1 MLLSRLAFIFEV
13 YYPLDLFMI
22 DFQSDT
28 LKNQIQTWLSED
40 VGTGDYSSLASIDSN
55 AVANSVLILKDDGV
69 VAGLQLAALVFSEI
83 DASIEFDVLAE
94 DGTYYSKGTILAKAS
109 GNAQSLLKGERLM
122 LNLLQRLSGI
132 ATQTRVVVD
141 LVKNTSVKLL
151 DTRKTTPGLRIL
163 EKWAVTMGGGYNHR
177 IGLYDMIMLK
187 DNHID
192 SSGGITTAV
201 NKTKKYLAEN
211 QLDLKI
217 EVETRNLDE
226 VNEALT
232 VGVDRIML
240 DNFTPSL
247 CVEAVKIIAGQCETE
262 ASGGITLSNIKEYAE
277 SGVTYISLGYLT
289 HSVKALD
296 ISFKTKLKN

>member
-1 MLLSRLAFIFEV
+1 
-13 YYPLDLFMI
+13 MI
-22 DFQSDT
+22 DFQSNS

-40 VGTGDYSSLASIDSN
+40 VGDGDFSSLASIDST
-55 AVANSVLILKDDGV
+55 AIANSVLILKDDGV

-83 DASIEFDVLAE
+83 DASIEFEILAE
-94 DGTYYSKGTILAKAS
+94 DGHFYSKGTILAKAS

-141 LVKNTSVKLL
+141 LVKDTSVKLL

-163 EKWAVTMGGGYNHR
+163 EKWAVTMGGGFNHR

-201 NKTKKYLAEN
+201 AKTKKYLTEN
-211 QLDLKI
+211 NLDLKI

-226 VNEALT
+226 VKEAL
-232 VGVDRIML
+232 VAEVDRIML
-240 DNFTPSL
+240 DNFNPSL
-247 CVEAVKIIAGQCETE
+247 CSEAVKIIDGQCETE

>member
-1 MLLSRLAFIFEV
+1 
-13 YYPLDLFMI
+13 MI

-83 DASIEFDVLAE
+83 DASIEFNVLAE

-240 DNFTPSL
+240 DNFDPSL

>member
-1 MLLSRLAFIFEV
+1 
-13 YYPLDLFMI
+13 MI
-22 DFQSDT
+22 DFQSNS

-40 VGTGDYSSLASIDSN
+40 VGEGDFSSLASIDST
-55 AVANSVLILKDDGV
+55 AIANSVLILKDDGV

-83 DASIEFDVLAE
+83 DASIEFDILAE
-94 DGTYYSKGTILAKAS
+94 DGHFYSKGTILAKAS
-109 GNAQSLLKGERLM
+109 GNALSLLKGERLM

-151 DTRKTTPGLRIL
+151 DTRKTTPGLRLL

-201 NKTKKYLAEN
+201 NKTKKYLTEN
-211 QLDLKI
+211 NLDLKI

-226 VNEALT
+226 VKEAMA

-240 DNFTPSL
+240 DNFNPTL
-247 CVEAVKIIAGQCETE
+247 CSEAVKIINNQCETE

-296 ISFKTKLKN
+296 ISFKTKLKK

>member
-1 MLLSRLAFIFEV
+1 
-13 YYPLDLFMI
+13 MI
-22 DFQSDT
+22 DFQSNS
-28 LKNQIQTWLSED
+28 LKNQIHSWLSED
-40 VGTGDYSSLASIDSN
+40 VGEGDFSSLASIDSS

-83 DASIEFDVLAE
+83 DTSIEFEILAQ
-94 DGTYYSKGTILAKAS
+94 DGQFYPKGTILAKAS

-151 DTRKTTPGLRIL
+151 DTRKTTPGLRLL
-163 EKWAVTMGGGYNHR
+163 EKWAVTMGGGFNHR

-201 NKTKKYLAEN
+201 DKTKKYLTEN
-211 QLDLKI
+211 NLNLKI

-226 VNEALT
+226 VNEALA

-240 DNFTPSL
+240 DNFTPAL
-247 CVEAVKIIAGQCETE
+247 CVEAVKIIDGQCETE

>member
-1 MLLSRLAFIFEV
+1 
-13 YYPLDLFMI
+13 MI
-22 DFQSDT
+22 YFNSDF
-28 LKNQIQTWLSED
+28 LKNQISQWLIED
-40 VGTGDYSSLASIDSN
+40 VGTGDYSSLASIDKNATAESN
-55 AVANSVLILKDDGV
+55 LILKETGV
-69 VAGLQLAALVFSEI
+69 VAGLELAKIIFNVI
-83 DASIEFDVLAE
+83 DPGVQINVLSS
-94 DGTYYSKGTILAKAS
+94 DGVYYEKGSILATAI

-151 DTRKTTPGLRIL
+151 DTRKTTPGLRML

-201 NKTKKYLAEN
+201 NKTKKYLADN

-226 VNEALT
+226 VNEALA

-296 ISFKTKLKN
+296 ISFKTKLKY

>member
-1 MLLSRLAFIFEV
+1 
-13 YYPLDLFMI
+13 MI

-83 DASIEFDVLAE
+83 DASIEFNVLAE

-226 VNEALT
+226 VNEALA
-232 VGVDRIML
+232 VSVDRIML

>member
-1 MLLSRLAFIFEV
+1 
-13 YYPLDLFMI
+13 MI
-22 DFQSDT
+22 DFNSDF
-28 LKNQIQTWLSED
+28 LKNQISQWLLED
-40 VGTGDYSSLASIDSN
+40 VGTGDYSSLASIDKNATAESN
-55 AVANSVLILKDDGV
+55 LILKETGV
-69 VAGLQLAALVFSEI
+69 VAGLELAKIIFNVI
-83 DASIEFDVLAE
+83 DPGVQINVLSS
-94 DGTYYSKGTILAKAS
+94 DGVYYEKGSILATAI

-151 DTRKTTPGLRIL
+151 DTRKTTPGLRML

-201 NKTKKYLAEN
+201 NKTKKYLADN

-226 VNEALT
+226 VNEALAF
-232 VGVDRIML
+232 GVDRIML

-296 ISFKTKLKN
+296 ISFKTKLKY

>member
-1 MLLSRLAFIFEV
+1 
-13 YYPLDLFMI
+13 
-22 DFQSDT
+22 
-28 LKNQIQTWLSED
+28 
-40 VGTGDYSSLASIDSN
+40 
-55 AVANSVLILKDDGV
+55 
-69 VAGLQLAALVFSEI
+69 
-83 DASIEFDVLAE
+83 
-94 DGTYYSKGTILAKAS
+94 
-109 GNAQSLLKGERLM
+109 M
-122 LNLLQRLSGI
+122 LNLLQLLSGI
-132 ATQTRVVVD
+132 ATQTKVVVD
-141 LVKNTSVKLL
+141 LVKGSSVKLL

-201 NKTKKYLAEN
+201 AKTKKYLKEN
-211 QLDLKI
+211 NLDLKI
-217 EVETRNLDE
+217 EVETRNLNE
-226 VNEALT
+226 VKEALD

-240 DNFTPSL
+240 DNFSPSL
-247 CVEAVKIIAGQCETE
+247 CIEAVKIIAGQCETE
-262 ASGGITLSNIKEYAE
+262 ASGGINLSNIKEYAE